1 MSSASQV
8 RKQPRRHTALGAT
21 LAILVVLVVVWWIVS
36 EVVTDWLWFRNLHF
50 GQVFTTRLVTGAV
63 LAVAQGVLLGGACAL
78 NMALAW
84 RSRPQ
89 RPVSDSP
96 TLDHYRSALA
106 RRTAVIVA
114 VPSLLVA
121 LGAGSLAVSHTDETL
136 AFLHRTPFGQADA
149 YFGMDASFY
158 VFTLPF
164 LQYVFSAVLA
174 ALVIGT
180 LAAAAVHVV
189 TGSLYAA
196 PVAVRRHGS
205 GDEGG
210 AHPPT
215 VELRNPL
222 NAAAQVHLSVLL
234 GLIMVVYGFQR
245 LLSRYEFAISD
256 NDALFTG
263 IGYTDDHARIT
274 ARLIVAIIAWICA
287 LMFFA
292 NVRLKLWRVPGTA
305 IVLMIVSSL
314 IIQAIYPVAIQQFT
328 VRPSEVSQ
336 ERSYIERQVEATRA
350 AYDVDD
356 VTVSDYSA
364 ETNVSAGQLK
374 SDAEALPGIRLMDP
388 ALVAETYEQLQQV
401 RGYYQFPG
409 VLDVDRYAVDG
420 RTTDTIIAA
429 REINIAGLPDQSWI
443 NTHTVYTHGY
453 GVVASYGNR
462 SSSNGEPVWTE
473 GDIPP
478 QGRLDVD
485 ESRIYY
491 GEAENQWVVAGNEP
505 GAAPIELDTPG
516 GSESGGEQHST
527 YTGAGG
533 VAIGNHVTRAMYA
546 TTFTDLNLL
555 LSSNVN
561 SASRILYNR
570 TPRERIAQVA
580 PWLTVDQDPYPA
592 VVDGRVVWIVDAY
605 TTSADYPNSQH
616 VNLQDTIA
624 DSARQTSGED
634 TQVNYMRNSVKA
646 VVDAYDGTVDLY
658 AWDTDDPILQTW
670 MKVYPGLLK
679 DRSEISADL
688 MSHLRYPQDMFKV
701 QRQILGRYHME
712 NPDSWYNQ
720 SDLWEVPADPRDSSG
735 AYEPPYYL
743 SIKWPG
749 DESPVFSQT
758 AVYVPKNRENMAAY
772 MSVVADA
779 SSPDYGR
786 LRVLKLSDT
795 AQVPGPNQTYN
806 AIVSDQQVAD
816 KLLPFIGQGSGSSA
830 DALYGNLLTLPLG
843 NGLIY
848 VEPIYTQRKSA
859 DTGAS
864 AGTYPVLR
872 FVVVR
877 FGTHIGIGDTLQEA
891 LDSVFAGDAGASTG
905 EDTSGQPSEQQGG
918 GTDQM
923 SNEEAAKQL
932 LQEASDAFGRADQ
945 ALKNGDL
952 GGYQAQM
959 QTAQDKTREAYEK
972 LNG

>member
-1 MSSASQV
+1 MSTASQA
-8 RKQPRRHTALGAT
+8 KKSPRRHTALGMT
-21 LAILVVLVVVWWIVS
+21 LVILVAVIVVWWIVS
-36 EVVTDWLWFRNLHF
+36 EFVTDWMWFRNLHF

-63 LAVAQGVLLGGACAL
+63 LAVGQGLLLGGVCAL

-84 RSRPQ
+84 RKRPQ
-89 RPVSDSP
+89 RSISDSP
-96 TLDHYRSALA
+96 TLDHYRAALA
-106 RRTAVIVA
+106 RRTAVIIA
-114 VPSLLVA
+114 IPSLVIA
-121 LGAGSLAVSHTDETL
+121 LGGGSLAVTHIDETL
-136 AFLHRTPFGQADA
+136 AFLHRTPFGQSDA
-149 YFGMDASFY
+149 YFGKDVSFY

-164 LQYVFSAVLA
+164 LRYIVSVLLA
-174 ALVIGT
+174 ALIIGT
-180 LAAAAVHVV
+180 LAAAVVHII
-189 TGSLYAA
+189 TGSLYAS
-196 PVAVRRHGS
+196 PVAVRPQTA
-205 GDEGG
+205 DEEGV
-210 AHPPT
+210 HPPT
-215 VELRNPL
+215 VELKNPFS
-222 NAAAQVHLSVLL
+222 AAAQVHLSVML

-245 LLSRYEFAISD
+245 LLSRYEFAVSD

-274 ARLIVAIIAWICA
+274 ARLIIAIIAWICA

-292 NVRLKLWRVPGTA
+292 NVRLKMWRVPGTA
-305 IVLMIVSSL
+305 IILMIVSSL
-314 IIQAIYPVAIQQFT
+314 IIQGVYPVAIQQFT
-328 VRPSEVSQ
+328 VRPSEVNQ
-336 ERSYIERQVEATRA
+336 ERSYIERQIEATRA
-350 AYDVDD
+350 AYDIED
-356 VTVSDYSA
+356 VTISDYSA
-364 ETNVSAGQLK
+364 ETNVSAGQLR

-388 ALVAETYEQLQQV
+388 ALIGETYEQLQQV
-401 RGYYQFPG
+401 RGYYQFPS
-409 VLDVDRYAVDG
+409 VLDVDRYDVDG
-420 RTTDTIIAA
+420 DTTDTIIAA

-462 SSSNGEPVWTE
+462 SSSNGEPMWIE

-478 QGRLDVD
+478 EGELDID

-491 GEAENQWVVAGNEP
+491 GESESQWVVAGNVE
-505 GAAPIELDTPG
+505 GATPIELDTPG
-516 GSESGGEQHST
+516 GSESGGEQHYT

-533 VAIGNHVTRAMYA
+533 VAIGNYVMRGMYA
-546 TTFTDLNLL
+546 TKFADLNLL

-570 TPRERIAQVA
+570 TPRERIGEVA

-605 TTSADYPNSQH
+605 TTSADYPNAQH
-616 VNLQDTIA
+616 VNLQETIS
-624 DSARQTSGED
+624 DSARQNAGED
-634 TQVNYMRNSVKA
+634 TQINYMRNSVKA
-646 VVDAYDGTVDLY
+646 VVDAFDGTVDLY
-658 AWDTDDPILQTW
+658 AWDTDDPVLQTW

-679 DRSEISADL
+679 DRGDISEDL
-688 MSHLRYPQDMFKV
+688 MSHLRYPQDLFKV
-701 QRQILGRYHME
+701 QRQVLGRYHME

-720 SDLWEVPADPRDSSG
+720 SDLWVVPADPRDSSG

-749 DESPVFSQT
+749 DESPMFSQT

-779 SSPDYGR
+779 SSPDYGKI
-786 LRVLKLSDT
+786 RVLKLSDT

-816 KLLPFIGQGSGSSA
+816 KLLPFIGQGSDSSA

-859 DTGAS
+859 ASGSS

-905 EDTSGQPSEQQGG
+905 EDVDQQSSGDSGSTEQL
-918 GTDQM
+918 T
-923 SNEEAAKQL
+923 NEEAAKQL
-932 LQEASDAFGRADQ
+932 LQEANDAFTKADE

-952 GGYQAQM
+952 GEYQTQIE
-959 QTAQDKTREAYEK
+959 TAQSKAQEAYRR

>member
-1 MSSASQV
+1 MSTASQA
-8 RKQPRRHTALGAT
+8 RKAPRRHTALGAT
-21 LAILVVLVVVWWIVS
+21 LIILVALIVVWWIVS
-36 EVVTDWLWFRNLHF
+36 DFVTDWMWYRNLHF
-50 GQVFTTRLVTGAV
+50 GRVFSTRLITGAI

-78 NMALAW
+78 SMALAW
-84 RSRPQ
+84 RRRPQ

-106 RRTAVIVA
+106 RRTAVVIA
-114 VPSLLVA
+114 VPSLIIA
-121 LGAGSLAVSHTDETL
+121 LAGGSLAVSHVDQTL
-136 AFLHRTPFGQADA
+136 AFLNRTPFGQSDA
-149 YFGMDASFY
+149 YFGMDVSFY

-164 LQYVFSAVLA
+164 LQYVFSVVLA
-174 ALVIGT
+174 ALIIGT
-180 LAAAAVHVV
+180 IAAAVVHVI
-189 TGSLYAA
+189 TGSLYAS
-196 PVAVRRHGS
+196 PVSVHQHGS
-205 GDEGG
+205 GEGSR
-210 AHPPT
+210 PPT
-215 VELRNPL
+215 VELKNPL
-222 NAAAQVHLSVLL
+222 NAAAQVHLSVML

-263 IGYTDDHARIT
+263 IGYADDHARIT
-274 ARLIVAIIAWICA
+274 ARLIIAIIAWICA

-292 NVRLKLWRVPGTA
+292 NVRLRLWRVPGTA
-305 IVLMIVSSL
+305 IILMIVSSL
-314 IIQAIYPVAIQQFT
+314 IIQVAYPAVIQQFT
-328 VRPSEVSQ
+328 VRPSEVNQ
-336 ERSYIERQVEATRA
+336 ERSYIERQIEATRA
-350 AYDVDD
+350 AYDIDD

-364 ETNVSAGQLK
+364 ETDVSAGQLR

-388 ALVAETYEQLQQV
+388 ALIAETYEQLQQV
-401 RGYYQFPG
+401 RGYYQFPS
-409 VLDVDRYAVDG
+409 VLDVDRYNVDG
-420 RTTDTIIAA
+420 QTTDTIIAA

-462 SSSNGEPVWTE
+462 SSTNGEPVWTE

-478 QGRLDVD
+478 EGRLDVQ

-491 GEAENQWVVAGNEP
+491 GESEGQWVVAGNAP
-505 GAAPIELDTPG
+505 GATPVELDTPG
-516 GSESGGEQHST
+516 GSESGGEQHYT

-533 VAIGNHVTRAMYA
+533 VAIGNYVTRAMYA
-546 TTFTDLNLL
+546 TKFTDLNLL

-570 TPRERIAQVA
+570 TPRERIAEVA

-616 VNLQDTIA
+616 VNLQSTIS
-624 DSARQTSGED
+624 DSARQSTGAD
-634 TQVNYMRNSVKA
+634 TRVNYMRNSVKA
-646 VVDAYDGTVDLY
+646 VVDAYDGTVRLY
-658 AWDTDDPILQTW
+658 AWDTSDPILQTW
-670 MKVYPGLLK
+670 MKVYPGLLL
-679 DRSEISADL
+679 DRSEISDDL

-712 NPDSWYNQ
+712 NADSWYNQ

-749 DESPVFSQT
+749 DESPMFSQT

-779 SSPDYGR
+779 ASPDYGR
-786 LRVLKLSDT
+786 IRVLKLSDT

-816 KLLPFIGQGSGSSA
+816 KLLPFIGQGTGSSA

-859 DTGAS
+859 GSGAS

-905 EDTSGQPSEQQGG
+905 EDTGQQSSGQEQAGSEVS
-918 GTDQM
+918 D
-923 SNEEAAKQL
+923 EDAAKQL
-932 LQEASDAFGRADQ
+932 LQEADDAFTRADE

-952 GGYQAQM
+952 GEYQTQVE
-959 QTAQDKTREAYEK
+959 TAQAKAQEAYQR